1 MNVLA
6 VIPAR
11 MGSARVPWKNRL
23 EIEAGVSLAQH
34 AVDCARGSGV
44 CRHIVVS
51 TDAPEDLPIRN
62 AQVSRRS
69 IDLATGTADIAAVV
83 QGVLT
88 QAERTMGRFDY
99 VVTLQPAVLARSP
112 LIVRRLVEAVAAAGA
127 SGGLTM
133 CPVHPWIWNERDGKA
148 CAPWLPG
155 PYPRSQDCGPM
166 WQEINAVQVSSAES
180 VRVGRRWDFPLVILD
195 LPTWAAAL
203 DVDTPADLATAR
215 DMWPWCKSRL
225 ETWTG
230 ATRCLAC

>member
-1 MNVLA
+1 
-6 VIPAR
+6 
-11 MGSARVPWKNRL
+11 MGSARMPWKNRL
-23 EIEAGVSLAQH
+23 EIEVGISLAQQ

-44 CRHIVVS
+44 CDHIAVS
-51 TDAPEDLPIRN
+51 TDDPENLPIRFACVN
-62 AQVSRRS
+62 KRPIELSS
-69 IDLATGTADIAAVV
+69 GTADIAATVRHE
-83 QGVLT
+83 LA
-88 QAERTMGRFDY
+88 QAERLLGYRFDL

-133 CPVHPWIWNERDGKA
+133 CPVHPWIWNELDGKA

-180 VRVGRRWDFPLVILD
+180 VRAGRRWDFPLVILD

-230 ATRCLAC
+230 ATRCLVC